1 MLSLAA
7 NLFSHPMASEVRGL
21 DLDGVTAQKPK
32 KRKEKWGRMNGAA
45 RRAWKEYLLSHYLTA
60 EPLRKIKPSDIIIT
74 ARKNTPNEVRTT
86 TEWFRVTFGFVP
98 QIFFLDTSRSIA
110 NVINFKSSVI
120 KSAGITKYYEDN
132 EKVLRGIHREC
143 PDVSLVFVDPDGNE
157 HKFPR
162 DPKRS

>member
-1 MLSLAA
+1 
-7 NLFSHPMASEVRGL
+7 MASEVRGY
-21 DLDGVTAQKPK
+21 DLDGVISQKPK
-32 KRKEKWGRMNGAA
+32 KRKEKWGRMTGEA

-86 TEWFRVTFGFVP
+86 NEWFRVAFGFVP
-98 QIFFLDTSRSIA
+98 QVFFLDTSRSIT
-110 NVINFKSSVI
+110 NVITFKSNVI
-120 KSAGITKYYEDN
+120 KSTGITEYYEDN

-143 PDVSLVFVDPDGNE
+143 PDVELIFVDPDGNE